1 LFLPSLIGQKVHF
14 LGVEKNSKSESSAT
28 DLTLLFFKSPTTPQQ
43 KMVGVI
49 NMRSLASTLLLTQGI
64 YAAADTMEAYIAS
77 SSDSSSFVYT
87 SDFPIPGMLM

>member
-1 LFLPSLIGQKVHF
+1 LTVS
-14 LGVEKNSKSESSAT
+14 VEKNSKSESSAT
-28 DLTLLFFKSPTTPQQ
+28 DLLFFKSPTDPST
-43 KMVGVI
+43 MVGVM
-49 NMRSLASTLLLTQGI
+49 NMRSLVSTLLLTQGI

>member
-1 LFLPSLIGQKVHF
+1 LTVS
-14 LGVEKNSKSESSAT
+14 VEKNSKSESSAT
-28 DLTLLFFKSPTTPQQ
+28 DLLFFKSPTDPST
-43 KMVGVI
+43 MVGV
-49 NMRSLASTLLLTQGI
+49 RSLVSTLLLTQGI